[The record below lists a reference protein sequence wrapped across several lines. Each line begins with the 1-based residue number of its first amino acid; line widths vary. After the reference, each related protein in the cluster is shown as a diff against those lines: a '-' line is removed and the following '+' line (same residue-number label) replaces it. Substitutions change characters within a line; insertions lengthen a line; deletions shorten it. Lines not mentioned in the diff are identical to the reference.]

1 VEISNALIGTKRK
14 FSGETKHHVAQLQ
27 KQEEEKKTKNS
38 HR

>member
-27 KQEEEKKTKNS
+27 KQEEKNRQKHS
-38 HR
+38 R